1 VGVRTR
7 DATRLQALRSEL
19 SVERERA
26 RRLEAQLRNL
36 ADHDPVTDLLNHRSV
51 VHEIDHHLA
60 GCARYGAEGAFLL
73 VGLDGLAAITRAH
86 GQEASDRA
94 LAALAE
100 VVADRLRDLDVVGR
114 WGPDELAVLLP
125 RAAEAEVAVVA
136 ASLVRLIGEVGAG
149 QAEGGGL
156 TASIGVAA
164 VTDGLV
170 EDSQLVGRARQAME
184 LVRARGGHD
193 WSAATWEAPAT

>member
-1 VGVRTR
+1 MRTR
-7 DATRLQALRSEL
+7 DATRLQVLRSEL

-60 GCARYGAEGAFLL
+60 GCARYGAEGALLL
-73 VGLDGLAAITRAH
+73 VGLDGLAAINRAH

-100 VVADRLRDLDVVGR
+100 VVADRLRDIDLVGR

-136 ASLVRLIGEVGAG
+136 AGLVRLIGDAG
-149 QAEGGGL
+149 GRWHGGGTL
-156 TASIGVAA
+156 TASIGVAP
-164 VTDGLV
+164 VTTGLV
-170 EDSQLVGRARQAME
+170 EAAQLVSEAREAME
-184 LVRARGGHD
+184 RVRAQGGHD
-193 WSAATWEAPAT
+193 VLAATQEAPAT

>member
-1 VGVRTR
+1 MHTR
-7 DATRLQALRSEL
+7 EATHLQALRSEL

-36 ADHDPVTDLLNHRSV
+36 ADHDPVTDLLNHRNV

-73 VGLDGLAAITRAH
+73 VGLDGLAAITLAD
-86 GQEASDRA
+86 GQEAADRA
-94 LAALAE
+94 LAALAD
-100 VVADRLRDLDVVGR
+100 VVADRLGGIDVVGR
-114 WGPDELAVLLP
+114 WDSDELAVLLP

-136 ASLVRLIGEVGAG
+136 AGLVRLIGETGARR
-149 QAEGGGL
+149 ADGGGV

-164 VTDGLV
+164 VTGGLV
-170 EDSQLVGRARQAME
+170 EASQLVGRARQAME
-184 LVRARGGHD
+184 RVRARGGHD
-193 WSAATWEAPAT
+193 WAAAIQEAPAT